1 MKTKKEIFLTT
12 LALFLLAA
20 VSLSAGGDKEYW
32 AKLKKDLS
40 LTDAQVTQLQE
51 KFEALHPQGEQL
63 EERMRAIKREM
74 QELERAATPDEKA
87 MREKR
92 DERDRLTKEWKEKKM
107 DIFRSVL
114 SAEQFAKFQD
124 MEARAMK
131 EKKEHSEKK
140 TKD

>member
-32 AKLKKDLS
+32 AKLKKELS

-92 DERDRLTKEWKEKKM
+92 DERDRLTKE
-107 DIFRSVL
+107 
-114 SAEQFAKFQD
+114 
-124 MEARAMK
+124 
-131 EKKEHSEKK
+131 
-140 TKD
+140 